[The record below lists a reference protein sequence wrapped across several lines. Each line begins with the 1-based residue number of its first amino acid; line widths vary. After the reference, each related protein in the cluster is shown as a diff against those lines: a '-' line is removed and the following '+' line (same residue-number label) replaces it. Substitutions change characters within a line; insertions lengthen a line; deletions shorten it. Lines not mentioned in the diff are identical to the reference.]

1 MLYSNSNKQVLANKD
16 ASPFLC
22 CIVVVVVVVVFVIMV
37 VVVFLDANETSL
49 ITLVHY
55 LSLEIGNIL
64 NFNQF
69 KECIS
74 DGQADG
80 QTDGLTDYPSSR
92 DSRKPFLTI
101 FISKR

>member
-1 MLYSNSNKQVLANKD
+1 M
-16 ASPFLC
+16 
-22 CIVVVVVVVVFVIMV
+22 VVVVVVFVIMV
-37 VVVFLDANETSL
+37 VVVFLDAKETSL

-55 LSLEIGNIL
+55 LSLEIGKIL

-80 QTDGLTDYPSSR
+80 QTDGLTDYHSSR
-92 DSRKPFLTI
+92 DARTNLKPFLTI
-101 FISKR
+101 SISKS

>member
-1 MLYSNSNKQVLANKD
+1 MNKKQVLANKD

-55 LSLEIGNIL
+55 LSLEIGKIL

-80 QTDGLTDYPSSR
+80 RTDGLTDYPSSR
-92 DSRKPFLTI
+92 DARTNLKTLLDHFHQ
-101 FISKR
+101 